1 MQHANKLVAF
11 EIVREEEFSPL
22 KNASGAGK
30 DCPETCRRDLY
41 NLHKRY
47 ITRAGG
53 RFLERATTGSA
64 AAATNSSDGLDE
76 LDEVEISPL
85 VSYAGEGLEG
95 VKGQTYGL
103 PFFMDAAVRDGG
115 GGLGLSVHHFN

>member
-1 MQHANKLVAF
+1 VAF

-53 RFLERATTGSA
+53 RFLHDRPAGNVA
-64 AAATNSSDGLDE
+64 AAAAGEE
-76 LDEVEISPL
+76 LPDEVEISPL

-103 PFFMDAAVRDGG
+103 PFFMDALA
-115 GGLGLSVHHFN
+115 LSPSDAAGPGATHHFD